1 MTADVL
7 PAYHG
12 PCKQPVAAGSP
23 GWSLGADS
31 EAKRRAGCVV
41 RCLPAQ
47 LPAWAGPPISR
58 ALGSRPPRES
68 GQTCWGSSSDIII
81 YWWAARVPTRTREE
95 PGVGS
100 VQAERPESKPV
111 LGGRISARRTLCPWL
126 AATVEQKESG
136 SSSLRAGASLNFTAQ
151 SGDEHEV
158 LLAHHPD
165 QPENPKILR
174 VAIIGAP
181 NAGKSTLSN
190 QLLQRKILPVSRKVH
205 TTRCNAQGVITTE
218 DTQLIILD
226 TPGLTTSAKGKRHNL
241 EKNMLSDPLD
251 SLKNADLVLVLVDV
265 SDRYT
270 RDHLHPQV
278 LHCLKQ
284 FPQIPSVLVLNK
296 VDLVKKKGLLL
307 ELVVELTEGAV
318 GGKKLEA
325 KSMYRPDVSR
335 EPCRKPPKSAQTSAA
350 TESTHAESVESQA
363 EVVTEDASLASA
375 KESGAPER
383 MKYQK
388 GWPLFQEIFMLT
400 ALEEEEVKTLKKYL
414 LKQAQ
419 PGPWEFHSEVLTSQ
433 SPQEICANLIREK
446 LLEHL
451 PQEVPYA
458 VTQKTA
464 VWEEGPGGELV
475 IVQNLEVQREKYM
488 KMLIGYQ
495 GQVISKIAAE
505 AGHDL
510 MNAFLCEVQLKLSV
524 QLKK

>member
-1 MTADVL
+1 MAA
-7 PAYHG
+7 PASVG
-12 PCKQPVAAGSP
+12 L
-23 GWSLGADS
+23 GWLG
-31 EAKRRAGCVV
+31 
-41 RCLPAQ
+41 
-47 LPAWAGPPISR
+47 SR
-58 ALGSRPPRES
+58 ALGLASRRA
-68 GQTCWGSSSDIII
+68 
-81 YWWAARVPTRTREE
+81 WAGRGPSRCAR
-95 PGVGS
+95 S
-100 VQAERPESKPV
+100 
-111 LGGRISARRTLCPWL
+111 
-126 AATVEQKESG
+126 
-136 SSSLRAGASLNFTAQ
+136 GASLRLDPASARAASLWNSLPAGTGPRQPRRASPARPRGRESALDHLAGIAPGEAGPSPPPACAFQ
-151 SGDEHEV
+151 DEHEV

-205 TTRCNAQGVITTE
+205 TTRCNAQGVITTK

-307 ELVVELTEGAV
+307 GLVVELTEGAF

-335 EPCRKPPKSAQTSAA
+335 EPCRKPPKSAQTSAV
-350 TESTHAESVESQA
+350 TESTPAESVESQA
-363 EVVTEDASLASA
+363 EVVTEDAGLASA

-388 GWPLFQEIFMLT
+388 GWPFFREIFMLT
-400 ALEEEEVKTLKKYL
+400 ALEEEEVETLKKYL

-464 VWEEGPGGELV
+464 VWEEGPGGELI